1 MDIDAL
7 IKKVIGCAFIV
18 HKELGSGFLEKVYE
32 NSMRIALEEE
42 NLAVVQQC
50 SVPVMFHGKIV
61 GDYIADLMV
70 EDRLIVELKAV
81 QNLGKEHEV
90 QLVNYLTATGIDDGL
105 LINFGPSVKIK
116 RKFRLYRTH
125 QDQESS
131 NRSESI
137 YPISK
142 PDLNCNL

>member
-7 IKKVIGCAFIV
+7 IKKVIGCAYIV

-105 LINFGPSVKIK
+105 LINFGSSVKIK

-137 YPISK
+137 HPISK